1 MNVYQIIGY
10 TLAVLGAAATFA
22 IVLYLLSPAIMRGW
36 LHEIEKFLTN
46 KYENNEQTKKE

>member
-10 TLAVLGAAATFA
+10 ALAVGGAATTFA